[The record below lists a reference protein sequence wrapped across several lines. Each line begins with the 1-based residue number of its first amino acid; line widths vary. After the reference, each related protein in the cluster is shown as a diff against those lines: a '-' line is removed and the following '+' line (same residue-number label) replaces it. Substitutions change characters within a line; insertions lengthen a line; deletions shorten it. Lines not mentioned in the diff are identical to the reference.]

1 MASERKAVDGYDY
14 IVVGGGSAGC
24 VVAARLA
31 QDPGARVL
39 LLEAGSSERTRATTV
54 PNAWPENLGSAADW
68 AGVTVPQAEAGSI
81 TYPRGRAL
89 GGSGAIN
96 GMAHVRGHRAVYDGW
111 AAEGAK
117 GWAFADLLPYF
128 RRAEC
133 APGRDPDLRGRDGP
147 IRVAPVP
154 EADRHP
160 VAAAFAAALTASG
173 WPATDDLSG
182 PNQEGACWVDLAI
195 ADGERVSP
203 ADGYLR
209 PMLGNSNVV
218 VEPACLV
225 TKLRVTR
232 GRCTGV
238 SYVRGGAPEEASCSG
253 EVVLCA
259 GAIGSP
265 QLLMLSGIGPA
276 GQLLSLGIDPV
287 ADLAAVG
294 RNLQDH
300 PIALTS
306 YATENALP
314 VSQYNHGEMYA
325 ALRSGLGGAHPDLH
339 LFPILFPLAPAGN
352 EAPPAGYSL
361 VASVVAPESRG
372 SVQLASADPQAS
384 PLIDPGLLRT
394 GRDLD
399 KLATGMGFIRQAT
412 SGRGFWGELSQ
423 ERHREVNPG
432 PDVRTDADLRDFIRH
447 TVGSYFHP
455 VGTCRLGQGERA
467 VVDLQLRVQ
476 GVDGLRVADASVM
489 PAIPNAH
496 PHATVLAIAER
507 AADLIGHSAY

>member
-1 MASERKAVDGYDY
+1 
-14 IVVGGGSAGC
+14 
-24 VVAARLA
+24 
-31 QDPGARVL
+31 
-39 LLEAGSSERTRATTV
+39 
-54 PNAWPENLGSAADW
+54 
-68 AGVTVPQAEAGSI
+68 
-81 TYPRGRAL
+81 
-89 GGSGAIN
+89 
-96 GMAHVRGHRAVYDGW
+96 
-111 AAEGAK
+111 
-117 GWAFADLLPYF
+117 
-128 RRAEC
+128 
-133 APGRDPDLRGRDGP
+133 
-147 IRVAPVP
+147 
-154 EADRHP
+154 
-160 VAAAFAAALTASG
+160 
-173 WPATDDLSG
+173 
-182 PNQEGACWVDLAI
+182 
-195 ADGERVSP
+195 
-203 ADGYLR
+203 
-209 PMLGNSNVV
+209 
-218 VEPACLV
+218 
-225 TKLRVTR
+225 
-232 GRCTGV
+232 
-238 SYVRGGAPEEASCSG
+238 
-253 EVVLCA
+253 
-259 GAIGSP
+259 
-265 QLLMLSGIGPA
+265 MLSGIGPA